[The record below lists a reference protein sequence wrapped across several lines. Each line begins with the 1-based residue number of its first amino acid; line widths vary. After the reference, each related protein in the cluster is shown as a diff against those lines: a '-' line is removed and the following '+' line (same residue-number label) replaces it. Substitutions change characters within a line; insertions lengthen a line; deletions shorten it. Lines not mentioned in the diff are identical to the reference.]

1 MKTKRLLSLVT
12 AVLVA
17 CLLAPAPSAW
27 ATSGLGVAPTNLHFT
42 DVLPGSGVQKQITL
56 HNYAETTQQVSIEKS
71 GDTADWL
78 SFPAGQTLSI
88 QAGASMTLTAVL
100 EVPASA
106 GLGTYFGSIRIR
118 AEPSG
123 TISSGA
129 GAQIAPGVV
138 LPVSVTVT
146 DTVRVAL
153 SLVDVSI
160 TNPEVGQPL
169 ELTLALENSGNV
181 AVSPVA
187 RVEILDATQTTV
199 LRTAEAELP
208 EVVAGARVELPVSI
222 STEDLKTETNYWA
235 RTSVTLADGTTT
247 GQLVRAFDVVE
258 PGGGACIAY
267 LSALWAPSQANA
279 GEPVNVVATVENAG
293 DVVTYA
299 QLRGTVTGRDGV
311 EVASLTSPIVAIQPG
326 TRGQVV
332 ASFVPTEEANY
343 TITGRVYH
351 GPSDQQGPEGL
362 TAMTETKTVYLSTY
376 PFNGTTGSP
385 VTQWLLIG
393 GLAVLVVALA
403 VFGPLL
409 WRRYRSRTPAR

>member
-106 GLGTYFGSIRIR
+106 GLGTYFGSVRIR

-138 LPVSVTVT
+138 LPS
-146 DTVRVAL
+146 
-153 SLVDVSI
+153 
-160 TNPEVGQPL
+160 
-169 ELTLALENSGNV
+169 
-181 AVSPVA
+181 VSP
-187 RVEILDATQTTV
+187 
-199 LRTAEAELP
+199 
-208 EVVAGARVELPVSI
+208 
-222 STEDLKTETNYWA
+222 
-235 RTSVTLADGTTT
+235 
-247 GQLVRAFDVVE
+247 
-258 PGGGACIAY
+258 
-267 LSALWAPSQANA
+267 
-279 GEPVNVVATVENAG
+279 
-293 DVVTYA
+293 
-299 QLRGTVTGRDGV
+299 
-311 EVASLTSPIVAIQPG
+311 
-326 TRGQVV
+326 
-332 ASFVPTEEANY
+332 
-343 TITGRVYH
+343 
-351 GPSDQQGPEGL
+351 
-362 TAMTETKTVYLSTY
+362 
-376 PFNGTTGSP
+376 
-385 VTQWLLIG
+385 
-393 GLAVLVVALA
+393 
-403 VFGPLL
+403 
-409 WRRYRSRTPAR
+409 